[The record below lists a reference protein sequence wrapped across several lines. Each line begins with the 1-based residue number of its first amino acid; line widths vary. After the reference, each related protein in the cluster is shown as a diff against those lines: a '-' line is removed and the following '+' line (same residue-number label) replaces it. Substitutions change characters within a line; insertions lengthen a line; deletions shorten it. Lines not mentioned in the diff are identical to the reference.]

1 VRSGDR
7 EIPPQPA
14 QHRRGQGTPVN
25 GRSGDHPSKPKS
37 GLPGTSGDLL
47 AREKCKV
54 FLALEEAGS

>member
-1 VRSGDR
+1 MRS
-7 EIPPQPA
+7 
-14 QHRRGQGTPVN
+14 
-25 GRSGDHPSKPKS
+25 SDHPSKPKS